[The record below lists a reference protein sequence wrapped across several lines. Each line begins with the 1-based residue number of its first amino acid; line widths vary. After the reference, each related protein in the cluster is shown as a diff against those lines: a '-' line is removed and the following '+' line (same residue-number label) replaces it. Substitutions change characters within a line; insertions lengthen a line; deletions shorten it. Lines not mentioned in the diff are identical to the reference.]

1 MMCFMSKREYLIELK
16 KKYWKARKRRKTQ
29 LLSDFCAFTRYHRKS
44 ALRLLNNSLPC
55 KWKHYKQRKKY
66 YGQPVID
73 VLLVLWRACDEIC
86 AERFHPFIPG
96 ILNKLLE
103 CGELSIATVTPEIK
117 KKLLEIS
124 LGTVK
129 KIIRRTKRRSLIRIR
144 GTTRP
149 GSLLK
154 SQIAIRYGDWKDK
167 DPGYTETDTVA
178 HCGDNLKGEFIYS
191 LNVIDLYSGWSE
203 QAAVWGKG
211 ELATCREM
219 DKIRC
224 RLPFA
229 LKGLNP
235 DNGSEFINYHLQKY
249 CKLNKITLTRTRPYH
264 KNDNPHIEQKN
275 WTAIRQLIG
284 YKRLN
289 KKKQQYLLNDLY
301 QNEWRFY
308 LNFFQ
313 PMMKLKKRIK
323 NVQTGKLK
331 KKYYKAKTPYQRL
344 LEHKKTTKEQC
355 LMLTSIYKQLNPI
368 KLQQEIKRKLELIQ
382 NIVK

>member
-1 MMCFMSKREYLIELK
+1 MSKREYLIELK
-16 KKYWKARKRRKTQ
+16 KKYWKARKKRKSQ
-29 LLSDFCAFTRYHRKS
+29 LLDDFCAFTNYHRKY
-44 ALRLLNNSLPC
+44 ALDLVNNHLPC
-55 KWKHYKQRKKY
+55 KWKRPRTRKKY
-66 YGQPVID
+66 YDQSVID

-86 AERFHPFIPG
+86 AERFQPFIPE
-96 ILNKLLE
+96 ILEKMID
-103 CGELSIATVTPEIK
+103 CGELTIAVATSEVK

-129 KIIRRTKRRSLIRIR
+129 KIIHKTKRKSLIRIR

-154 SQIAIRYGDWKDK
+154 NQIAIRYGDWKDK

-178 HCGDNLKGEFIYS
+178 HCGDTVEGKFIYS
-191 LNVIDLYSGWSE
+191 LDVIDLYSGWSE
-203 QAAVWGKG
+203 QAAIWGKG
-211 ELATCREM
+211 ELATCQQMEH
-219 DKIRC
+219 IRK
-224 RLPFA
+224 RLPFT

-235 DNGSEFINYHLQKY
+235 DNGGEFINYHLQKY

-289 KKKQQYLLNDLY
+289 KRKQQYLLNDLY
-301 QNEWRFY
+301 RNEWRSY

-323 NVQTGKLK
+323 NTQTGKLK
-331 KKYYKAKTPYQRL
+331 KTYYQAKTPFRRL
-344 LEHKKTTKEQC
+344 LEHPKTTQEQKN
-355 LMLTSIYKQLNPI
+355 MLTSTYKQLNPI
-368 KLQQEIKRKLELIQ
+368 KLQQEIKQKLEAIR
-382 NIVK
+382 NVVK